1 MQQHAMPKMEVR
13 NVYQMAIE
21 TDVSWNTAIYVRITD
36 NEKKKGLYDSI
47 DNQIKILKQYALKKE
62 LSSVRIFADEHKKG
76 GNFDRPAF
84 QQMMGEIKHGN
95 INCVMVKDLS
105 RFGREHIEGDYLLEV
120 FFPENDV
127 RLISKLERID
137 SFTDPKRM
145 NSIEIPLINLFNEQY
160 LRQVSNSTKA
170 SLKIKRKE
178 GKFVGSRV
186 PYGYSRSPEDKHLL
200 IVDESV
206 RDVIVDIFKMYL
218 NYMSFNAIA
227 KKLKANNIL
236 TPSQHYKQIH
246 GQVMNT
252 DSMWNAN
259 AVRDII
265 TQPIL
270 TGDMVQG
277 RTVSYSHKVKKR
289 VPLPK
294 DKWTVVENTH
304 EAIIDKGIFNTA
316 QSIIEKKSRPTIR
329 KQKTPPSVFSGFLEC
344 GDCHTTMQRTIS
356 THKGKKYYHMICST
370 YKKLGKT
377 ACANHLVPEDKIK
390 EILIITINKLT
401 DVIINVEKA
410 LKDNRRDEVSKIRV
424 KLKHDLNASMIER
437 KRIAELKSGLYSDY
451 KQEVISLDDYKDMKH
466 QFETKQNDLDV
477 KIDRLNKELYHF
489 EHDEI
494 YSTEAAKSFVK
505 YSGVS
510 EITRELLGDL
520 VEKIVIDAD
529 KNLEIIFKFQDKLN
543 PYLT

>member
-1 MQQHAMPKMEVR
+1 M
-13 NVYQMAIE
+13 YQMALQ
-21 TDVSWNTAIYVRITD
+21 DNFRWHTAIYVRITD

-62 LSSVRIFADEHKKG
+62 LSNVRVFADEHKKG

-84 QQMMGEIKHGN
+84 KQMMDQIKQGN

-127 RLISKLERID
+127 RLISKLESID
-137 SFTDPKRM
+137 SYTDPKRM

-170 SLKIKRKE
+170 SLKMKRKE

-186 PYGYSRSPEDKHLL
+186 PYGYLRSSEDKHQL

-206 RDVIVDIFKMYL
+206 RDIIVSIFEMYL
-218 NYMSFNAIA
+218 NYMSFDAIA
-227 KKLKANNIL
+227 QKLNIDNIL
-236 TPSQHYKQIH
+236 APSQHYKKIH
-246 GQVMNT
+246 GQAINP
-252 DSMWNAN
+252 DSVWNAN
-259 AVRDII
+259 AVRNII

-294 DKWTVVENTH
+294 GKWTVVEDTH
-304 EAIIDKGIFNTA
+304 EAIVERDTFNTA
-316 QSIIEKKSRPTIR
+316 QAIVKKKSRPTVR
-329 KQKTPPSVFSGFLEC
+329 KQKTQPSILAGFMVC
-344 GDCHTTMQRTIS
+344 GDCHAVMQRTVS
-356 THKGKKYYHMICST
+356 THNGKKYYHMICST

-377 ACANHLVPEDKIK
+377 ACTNHLVSESNIK
-390 EILIITINKLT
+390 EVLLTTINKLIA
-401 DVIINVEKA
+401 VIVDVEKA
-410 LKDNRRDEVSKIRV
+410 IKENKRNEISKLRA
-424 KLKHDLNASMIER
+424 KLKQELKFSMIER
-437 KRIAELKSGLYSDY
+437 ERIASIKAGLYSDY
-451 KQEVISLDDYKDMKH
+451 KQDVISLDDYKDMRQ
-466 QFETKQNDLDV
+466 QFEVKQIALDK
-477 KIDRLNKELYHF
+477 KIDKLNKELYQL
-489 EHDEI
+489 DNGKS
-494 YSTEAAKSFVK
+494 YSTEAANAFTK
-505 YSGVS
+505 YSGIS

-529 KNLEIIFKFQDKLN
+529 KNITIIFKFQDELKRYLN
-543 PYLT
+543 

>member
-1 MQQHAMPKMEVR
+1 M
-13 NVYQMAIE
+13 YQMAIQ
-21 TDVSWNTAIYVRITD
+21 TDISWNTAIYVRITD

-62 LSSVRIFADEHKKG
+62 LANVQIFADEHKKG

-84 QQMMGEIKHGN
+84 QQMMDEIKQGN

-170 SLKIKRKE
+170 SLKMKRKE

-186 PYGYSRSPEDKHLL
+186 PYGYLRSPEDKHLL

-206 RDVIVDIFKMYL
+206 RDIIVGIFQNYL
-218 NYMSFNAIA
+218 NYMSFKAIA
-227 KKLKANNIL
+227 KKLNTDNIL
-236 TPSQHYKQIH
+236 TPSQHYKKIH
-246 GQVMNT
+246 GQTVNP

-259 AVRDII
+259 AVRNII

-289 VPLPK
+289 VPLPE

-304 EAIIDKGIFNTA
+304 EAIIDKDIFNTA
-316 QSIIEKKSRPTIR
+316 QSIIDKKSRPTVR
-329 KQKTPPSVFSGFLEC
+329 KQKTPPSIFSGFLEC
-344 GDCHTTMQRTIS
+344 GDCHAVMQRTTS
-356 THKGKKYYHMICST
+356 THKGKKYYHIICST

-377 ACANHLVPEDKIK
+377 ACANHLVSEDKIK
-390 EILIITINKLT
+390 EALIITINKLT
-401 DVIINVEKA
+401 DAIVNVEKA
-410 LKDNRRDEVSKIRV
+410 LKNNRRDEISKIRAR
-424 KLKHDLNASMIER
+424 LNHDFNVSMTER

-451 KQEVISLDDYKDMKH
+451 KKEIISLEDYKDMKQ
-466 QFETKQNDLDV
+466 QFETKQTGLDE
-477 KIDRLNKELYHF
+477 KIDKLKKELYHLD
-489 EHDEI
+489 HDKI
-494 YSTEAAKSFVK
+494 YSTNAAKSFIK

-510 EITRELLGDL
+510 EVTRELLGDL
-520 VEKIVIDAD
+520 VEKIVVDAD
-529 KNLEIIFKFQDKLN
+529 KNIEIVLKFQDELK